1 MALPLRVAL
10 FAVVALAG
18 SSIAAAPVPSRSAHL
33 EGAAAIIAQVSPA
46 SPGPCTPNRAPGNVT
61 LPQPPIIDTKAKP
74 SFQIDVLNPADTN
87 NGTFFCYRLD
97 GDDSTYV
104 EAPTIVVREHATF
117 TMTLKD
123 LIPPNGSPI
132 PTPNAHAPDG
142 CALLNTEGTP
152 PPPTPGA
159 GYFGR
164 PASNGIP
171 PDMIANDTNFH
182 THGWH
187 VPPQVDNVFKS
198 LAMSKDGTCRY
209 VFRLSVHKTQPPGTY
224 WYHAHLH
231 MLSDAQVGGGLAGTL
246 IVLPDNAPVVRP
258 NDPKNDVVLLIKNFN
273 GVSQAMQVAVKKTLA
288 RRPARRLTALAAPTF
303 VPFDAFSPPP
313 TPGTGPAVGPS
324 PSPLPSYCPLTSSSD
339 AQNDVLGVNGLQIPT
354 ADSDAQLATTA
365 VVRTIPRVSQPARTI
380 KRYRIVNAAAD
391 DYVNIGMIDGRT
403 GAPVPAMTVVGRD
416 GVPVNW
422 NLQTGTYDPTKPPSV
437 PRAQVFL
444 PPSGRVDVEVFADKP
459 YIIISR
465 KDTADQRSTNFC
477 ARYHGCPAVG
487 ALRRGGLRRQAV
499 HYHQPQSHGRRALAE
514 FLRGLQRRHRVR
526 VPRHRVHQSN
536 PRSVRDAS
544 RRKAARA
551 LGNRS
556 DGGRRVRE
564 PGADRNR
571 PRDRVHRGQRALRDA
586 DRDAPDGVRERQAAV
601 GVRAASVL
609 AEPAESAHGAE
620 PASAGHALQRGHLGA
635 EASSRADDR
644 GLVSHQRERGSARV
658 PHPPAHVRLAG
669 ERVRTVPPAAR
680 VPRQHRAARRAHPD
694 ADRAD
699 PDAAAD
705 PQRDEDSDRL
715 QHNTH
720 RRVRAPLPH
729 ADPRGQRHD
738 GSGSPL
744 RPAGAGDARSLRRES
759 IAEDVVPGDRF
770 AVLHLGAE
778 LRAARRGERG
788 FVQQRAR

>member
-10 FAVVALAG
+10 FAVVGLAG
-18 SSIAAAPVPSRSAHL
+18 SAIAASAVPSRSAHI

-46 SPGPCTPNRAPGNVT
+46 SPGPCTPNRALGNVT

-465 KDTADQRSTNFC
+465 KATADGRSPNFC
-477 ARYHGCPAVG
+477 AGYNGGTVFASRGIAYINPTLGLSATPHAAKPHALSATVATAADAFANLAPTGTDRAIVFTEVNGLYVTQIATRPTGSGNGKQPWVFEQHPFWLSPPNPRTAPSPLPPGTHYNADIWVPKLRHGPTIEDWYLINAS
-487 ALRRGGLRRQAV
+487 AEA
-499 HYHQPQSHGRRALAE
+499 HAFHIHQLTFVSLESEFEPSH
-514 FLRGLQRRHRVR
+514 LQRVYLD
-526 VPRHRVHQSN
+526 SI
-536 PRSVRDAS
+536 
-544 RRKAARA
+544 A
-551 LGNRS
+551 L
-556 DGGRRVRE
+556 
-564 PGADRNR
+564 PGARIRTPTGPTQTPPLIPSVTKIQIDFTNI
-571 PRDRVHRGQRALRDA
+571 DTGEFVIHCHMLIHEDNGMMGVVHLYDQPG
-586 DRDAPDGVRERQAAV
+586 PVTH
-601 GVRAASVL
+601 
-609 AEPAESAHGAE
+609 AH
-620 PASAGHALQRGHLGA
+620 
-635 EASSRADDR
+635 
-644 GLVSHQRERGSARV
+644 
-658 PHPPAHVRLAG
+658 
-669 ERVRTVPPAAR
+669 
-680 VPRQHRAARRAHPD
+680 
-694 ADRAD
+694 
-699 PDAAAD
+699 
-705 PQRDEDSDRL
+705 
-715 QHNTH
+715 
-720 RRVRAPLPH
+720 
-729 ADPRGQRHD
+729 
-738 GSGSPL
+738 
-744 RPAGAGDARSLRRES
+744 
-759 IAEDVVPGDRF
+759 
-770 AVLHLGAE
+770 
-778 LRAARRGERG
+778 
-788 FVQQRAR
+788 